1 MYDIM
6 IIDDKPR
13 ENCGIVGIY
22 GHSEAAQLAYL
33 SLYALQHRGQ
43 ESAGIVSSD
52 GENVYRVAGMGLV
65 NDVFADVQKLKR
77 LKGNIA
83 IGHNRYSTAGAS
95 QPMNVQPLLVRCKEG
110 PLGIAHNGNLVNYRQ
125 IRRQLEAKGS
135 IFQTTS
141 DSEVI
146 LHLTARSPAPT
157 IEQRL
162 LDALSQVRG
171 AYSLVFITLNK
182 LIIAR
187 DPHGVRPLSLGRLGD
202 AWIAASE
209 SCAMD
214 LLGAKY
220 LRDVE
225 PGEFLAINNEGL
237 TSYRIGE
244 VVQPAHCIFELVYFS
259 RPDSRVCGECV
270 DKARRKMGKNLAL
283 EHPAD
288 ADIVISVPDSS
299 NTAAIGYSRR
309 SNIKFDIGLI
319 RNHYIGRTFIQPIQS
334 IRDFNVRVKFNP
346 VEGVLKGRRIVIVE
360 DSIVR
365 GTTLKHLTRMLR
377 KAGAKEV
384 HIRVSSPPIRFPCFY
399 GMDFPTK
406 DEVIASHNSVEQIRR
421 YLEVDSLGYLSLE
434 GLLASVPN
442 EGRGYCTACFNG
454 EYPIPIDEK
463 VEKLDIEKEVKTVEL

>member
-1 MYDIM
+1 
-6 IIDDKPR
+6 
-13 ENCGIVGIY
+13 
-22 GHSEAAQLAYL
+22 
-33 SLYALQHRGQ
+33 
-43 ESAGIVSSD
+43 
-52 GENVYRVAGMGLV
+52 
-65 NDVFADVQKLKR
+65 
-77 LKGNIA
+77 
-83 IGHNRYSTAGAS
+83 
-95 QPMNVQPLLVRCKEG
+95 
-110 PLGIAHNGNLVNYRQ
+110 
-125 IRRQLEAKGS
+125 
-135 IFQTTS
+135 
-141 DSEVI
+141 
-146 LHLTARSPAPT
+146 
-157 IEQRL
+157 
-162 LDALSQVRG
+162 
-171 AYSLVFITLNK
+171 
-182 LIIAR
+182 
-187 DPHGVRPLSLGRLGD
+187 
-202 AWIAASE
+202 
-209 SCAMD
+209 MD